1 MAQGFTVSTGSL
13 AIRIGELRSLASA
26 VEGAATALGT
36 TCGNLGPGELTAA
49 VQEVS
54 EQWSDGLGTMR
65 EKIDTMADNVSA
77 AVDNYELIEQGG
89 AERMT
94 ALGDSILVDQTLKPL
109 RDTTIALSTQRDA
122 LNRAGGKP

>member
-1 MAQGFTVSTGSL
+1 
-13 AIRIGELRSLASA
+13 
-26 VEGAATALGT
+26 
-36 TCGNLGPGELTAA
+36 
-49 VQEVS
+49 
-54 EQWSDGLGTMR
+54 MR